1 MNFKTFII
9 LFLLLVL
16 QSCSLHYEKRFGG
29 DDEDTNEKES
39 AQRVYEVGYC
49 R

>member
-1 MNFKTFII
+1 MNFKTVII
-9 LFLLLVL
+9 LFLLMFL

-29 DDEDTNEKES
+29 EEETQEDSKDK
-39 AQRVYEVGYC
+39 VYEVGAF